1 MWMKKRMRVV
11 KLKNQNDILNGEIK
25 QTGIIKQKEVIRIE
39 ERYNDE

>member
-25 QTGIIKQKEVIRIE
+25 QTGIIKQQGVIRIE